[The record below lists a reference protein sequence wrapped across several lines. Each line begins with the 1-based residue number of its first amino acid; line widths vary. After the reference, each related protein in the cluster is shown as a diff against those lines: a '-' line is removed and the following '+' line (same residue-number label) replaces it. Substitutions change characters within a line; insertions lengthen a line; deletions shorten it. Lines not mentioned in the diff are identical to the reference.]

1 MSDKTR
7 EEQLAHAQAEAEK
20 AAALLNDAKTLH
32 QKMLKSFPPRITL
45 GMTKK
50 QEVKAKSFFETMR
63 RLESI
68 IMEPG
73 YLRDH
78 FASVDLDT
86 ARRSEKE
93 QQAQVEQQRTL
104 EIAQLQEEAVIWLIE
119 RGKKLG
125 TDFTLS
131 NALKTANDLAF
142 DEAVLDMSNGVEY
155 HDFYGKNC
163 DDCLGWDGISRR
175 CACGNR
181 RVYWTPG
188 NEHSFKNPQLVAEA
202 W

>member
-125 TDFTLS
+125 TDFQS
-131 NALKTANDLAF
+131 AALLQP
-142 DEAVLDMSNGVEY
+142 
-155 HDFYGKNC
+155 
-163 DDCLGWDGISRR
+163 R
-175 CACGNR
+175 
-181 RVYWTPG
+181 
-188 NEHSFKNPQLVAEA
+188 
-202 W
+202 